1 MLRQWVKGIKFHGQ
15 KLLDLLAI
23 WCNSVWQP
31 QLRLWHL
38 RYGCSFSR
46 FAYIENIHFLFFFFK
61 YCVRVYMYIYIYFFL
76 VHLFLSSRAER
87 NYGWKGIEVSVAF
100 KKSLRKER
108 WPSCDTFHWYL
119 VFPRN
124 ALDINETEF
133 HFNRND
139 EISIRFPGWK
149 QDPILLLTMFA

>member
-1 MLRQWVKGIKFHGQ
+1 MQFS
-15 KLLDLLAI
+15 LATAI
-23 WCNSVWQP
+23 AIMTLT
-31 QLRLWHL
+31 LRL
-38 RYGCSFSR
+38 FV
-46 FAYIENIHFLFFFFK
+46 FAVCLYRKYPFLIFFLLNI
-61 YCVRVYMYIYIYFFL
+61 VYVCIYIYIFFL